1 MEEDKEMIYSAKT
14 SSPVKTRSLDKDAAM
29 AETQIAVRVLPRY
42 LQAVSGD
49 NEVNNIDLKEL
60 RALFYSVLK

>member
-1 MEEDKEMIYSAKT
+1 MISSAKT
-14 SSPVKTRSLDKDAAM
+14 SSPVKTRSPDKDVAM
-29 AETQIAVRVLPRY
+29 VETQIAVRVLPSY

>member
-1 MEEDKEMIYSAKT
+1 MEEDKEMISSAKT
-14 SSPVKTRSLDKDAAM
+14 SSPVKTRSLDKDVAM